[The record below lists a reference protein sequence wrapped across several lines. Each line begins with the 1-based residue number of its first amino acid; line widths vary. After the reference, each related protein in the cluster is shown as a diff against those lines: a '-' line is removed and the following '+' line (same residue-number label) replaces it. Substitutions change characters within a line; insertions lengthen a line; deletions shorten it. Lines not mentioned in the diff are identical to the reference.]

1 MKSSRIVPQWQ
12 VSRGPVARAS
22 VGIERLGSSYGKF
35 SRDKAG
41 AMASHAL
48 EVTAAGAFVQS
59 LALTMVSEIGDR
71 TWFMA
76 AVLSTRH
83 SAFVVFLGSWSALV
97 GMTMLSS
104 VMGAGGGH
112 LLSERPALVH
122 WLSVALFAYF
132 GARMLMEASEASKGV
147 SSELEEVERELSGQ
161 RARRREGLWQV
172 LSQTLVLTFAAE
184 WGDKSQIST
193 IALAAKEEP
202 VGVVLG
208 GMVGHFLCT
217 GIAVIGGK
225 LLARRISERFMLSCG
240 GISFLV
246 LALRG
251 VAVGIAE

>member
-1 MKSSRIVPQWQ
+1 MWCQ
-12 VSRGPVARAS
+12 RGC
-22 VGIERLGSSYGKF
+22 GY
-35 SRDKAG
+35 AG
-41 AMASHAL
+41 VMASHAL

-59 LALTMVSEIGDR
+59 LALTMVSEVGDR

-83 SAFVVFLGSWSALV
+83 SGFVVFLGSWSALV

-104 VMGAGGGH
+104 AMGAGGGH
-112 LLSERPALVH
+112 LLSERPSLVH

-132 GARMLMEASEASKGV
+132 GMRMIIEASEASKGV
-147 SSELEEVERELSGQ
+147 SSELEEVERELGGQ
-161 RARRREGLWQV
+161 RSRRREGPWQV
-172 LSQTLVLTFAAE
+172 LWQTLALTFAAE

-208 GMVGHFLCT
+208 GMTGHFLCT

-225 LLARRISERFMLSCG
+225 LLARRISERFMLTCG
-240 GISFLV
+240 GISFL
-246 LALRG
+246 LIALHGISRG
-251 VAVGIAE
+251 FFGDVSTA